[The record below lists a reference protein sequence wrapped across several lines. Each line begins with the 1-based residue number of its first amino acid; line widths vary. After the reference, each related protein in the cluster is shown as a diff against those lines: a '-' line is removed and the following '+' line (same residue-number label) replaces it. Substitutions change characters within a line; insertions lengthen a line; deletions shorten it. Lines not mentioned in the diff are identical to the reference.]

1 MNVSYLEII
10 IALTSVFSS
19 FYLVLQYLVRFQ
31 RKIDRMLIA
40 ISIQSKRMEDVEK
53 FLGDFNFNTRTQI
66 NEDVLPEIDTDF
78 LWNFIA

>member
-78 LWNFIA
+78 L